1 MEDIELTPKNYEHPI
16 RPRNVDVY
24 TTVGKR
30 LFQEIHAFFEVVKIE
45 TDLDWFGF
53 DEFEDIKTERYLKYD
68 EMVVM
73 SNLIEDDISIM
84 NKKYYKKK

>member
-45 TDLDWFGF
+45 TDLDWFWF
-53 DEFEDIKTERYLKYD
+53 DEFEKIKTETFLKYD
-68 EMVVM
+68 ETKVM
-73 SNLIEDDISIM
+73 SNIIENNI
-84 NKKYYKKK
+84 YETGETFCV